1 MKYTEKKN
9 ITGAE
14 ALLSSLINQGVKT
27 VFGYPGGSIT
37 PVYDRLQ
44 DYPELRHL
52 LTRHEQGAV
61 HAAQG
66 YARVSNRTGVCMA
79 TSGPGA
85 TNLLTGI
92 ADAMLDSTPVVCIA
106 AQVPSTALG
115 TDFFQ
120 EADMIN
126 MTVPIT
132 KWNYQITRFDEI
144 VPTLAKA
151 FYIAAS
157 GRPGPVYIEVTKDA
171 LLERGDYK
179 WEPCTGIRSYNPVP
193 AVDADAVQEALTLI
207 NDAERPLILV
217 GNGVKI
223 SGAEEAVIRL
233 AEAGN
238 IPVAATLM
246 GLSCIPSGHPLNIG
260 MVGMHGNVAGN
271 RMTQEA
277 DLLVAIG
284 MRFSDRVTGNLNT
297 YAPKAKVIHI
307 EIDPVEIDKNVRT
320 DLAIVADAR
329 EAVEAILGAGAI
341 IRKSRAEWFEA
352 AERYAAEERE
362 RVIDRQLRPERDTLT
377 MGETVA
383 AVARQTAGEAVI
395 VTDVGQH
402 QMMAA
407 RYSAYKHTRS
417 LITSGGLGTM
427 GYGLP
432 AAIGAKV
439 ALDEEATAREGRPAR
454 GREVVVFLGD
464 GGFQMTMQELG
475 TMLHWGIPVKV
486 VVLNN
491 SFLGMVRQWQQLFM
505 GKRYNATE
513 LVNPDFVKI
522 AEAYGIPAQRITRR
536 EELGEAVETLL
547 KTEGPCFI
555 EVIVG
560 KEDNVFPMVPGGAS
574 LDDLLYSE

>member
-1 MKYTEKKN
+1 MKYTEKQN
-9 ITGAE
+9 ISGAE
-14 ALLSSLINQGVKT
+14 AVLSSLINQGVDT
-27 VFGYPGGSIT
+27 LFGYPGGSIT

-66 YARVSNRTGVCMA
+66 YARVSNKTGVCMA

-92 ADAMLDSTPVVCIA
+92 ADAMLDSTPIVCLS

-132 KWNYQITRFDEI
+132 KWNYQVTRFEEI
-144 VPTLAKA
+144 VPTIAKA
-151 FYIAAS
+151 FYIAGA
-157 GRPGPVYIEVTKDA
+157 GRPGPVYIEFTKDA
-171 LLERGDYK
+171 LLAKGDYK

-193 AVDADAVQEALTLI
+193 AIDTDAINDALTLI
-207 NDAERPLILV
+207 NEAERPLILV

-223 SGAEEAVIRL
+223 SGAEQEVLRL

-238 IPVAATLM
+238 IPVASTLM
-246 GLSCIPSGHPLNIG
+246 GLSCVPSDHPLYIG

-271 RMTQEA
+271 LMTQEA
-277 DLLVAIG
+277 DLLIAVG
-284 MRFSDRVTGNLNT
+284 MRFSDRVTGNLKT
-297 YAPKAKVIHI
+297 YAPKAKVVHI
-307 EIDPVEIDKNVRT
+307 EIDPVEINKNVRT
-320 DLAIVADAR
+320 DLAIVADA
-329 EAVEAILGAGAI
+329 AAALKAILGAGSVT
-341 IRKSRAEWFEA
+341 KKPRAEWFALASKHAKKELDH
-352 AERYAAEERE
+352 
-362 RVIDRQLRPERDTLT
+362 VISRQLHPNREELT
-377 MGETVA
+377 MGEAIA
-383 AVARQTAGEAVI
+383 AVAQQSEGEAVI

-407 RYSAYKHTRS
+407 RYSTYKHTRS

-439 ALDEEATAREGRPAR
+439 ALDENPATADRD
-454 GREVVVFLGD
+454 VVVFLGD

-475 TMLHWGIPVKV
+475 TMIHWGIPVKV

-505 GKRYNATE
+505 EKRYNATE

-522 AEAYGIPAQRITRR
+522 AEAYDIPAQRVTKRF
-536 EELGEAVETLL
+536 ELQDAVQTMLR
-547 KTEGPCFI
+547 TDGPYFL
-555 EVIVG
+555 EVVVG
-560 KEDNVFPMVPGGAS
+560 KEDNVFPMIPGGAS
-574 LDDLLYSE
+574 LDDLLYTE

>member
-1 MKYTEKKN
+1 MRYTEKQN

-14 ALLSSLINQGVKT
+14 ALLASLINQGVET

-151 FYIAAS
+151 FYIAAA

-171 LLERGDYK
+171 LTARGDYR
-179 WEPCTGIRSYNPVP
+179 WEPCRGIRSYRPVP
-193 AVDADAVQEALTLI
+193 EVDGDAAAEAVRMI
-207 NDAERPLILV
+207 NAAERPLMLV

-223 SGAEEAVIRL
+223 SGAEEAVLRL

-246 GLSCIPSGHPLNIG
+246 GLSGVPTGHPLNIG
-260 MVGMHGNVAGN
+260 MVGMHGNAAGN
-271 RMTQEA
+271 LMTQEA
-277 DLLVAIG
+277 DLLIAVG
-284 MRFSDRVTGNLNT
+284 MRFSDRVTGNLKT
-297 YAPKAKVIHI
+297 YAPRARVIHI

-320 DLAIVADAR
+320 DLALVADAR
-329 EAVEAILGAGAI
+329 EALEAILTAGGI
-341 IRKSRAEWFEA
+341 VRKERAEWFATA
-352 AERYAAEERE
+352 ARQAAVERE
-362 RVIDRQLRPERDTLT
+362 RVIDRQLRPQREELT
-377 MGETVA
+377 MGEVVA
-383 AVARQTAGEAVI
+383 QVAEQGGGEAVI
-395 VTDVGQH
+395 VTDVGQQ

-407 RYSAYKHTRS
+407 RYSNYKHTRS

-439 ALDEEATAREGRPAR
+439 ALEEMHDGRH
-454 GREVVVFLGD
+454 VVLFLGD

-475 TMLHWGIPVKV
+475 TMLHWGIPVKI
-486 VVLNN
+486 VLLDNA
-491 SFLGMVRQWQQLFM
+491 FLGMVRQWQQLFM
-505 GKRYNATE
+505 EKRYNATE
-513 LVNPDFVKI
+513 LVNPDFVQI
-522 AEAYGIPAQRITRR
+522 ARAYGMPARRITRR
-536 EELGEAVETLL
+536 EELAEAVGEMLGSDGAYFL
-547 KTEGPCFI
+547 Q
-555 EVIVG
+555 VAVG
-560 KEDNVFPMVPGGAS
+560 REDNVFPMVPGGAS
-574 LDDLLYSE
+574 LDELLYSE

>member
-1 MKYTEKKN
+1 MKYTEKQN
-9 ITGAE
+9 ISGAE
-14 ALLSSLINQGVKT
+14 AVLSSLINQGVDT
-27 VFGYPGGSIT
+27 IFGYPGGSIT

-66 YARVSNRTGVCMA
+66 YARVSNKTGVCMA

-92 ADAMLDSTPVVCIA
+92 ADAMLDSTPIVCLS

-132 KWNYQITRFDEI
+132 KWNYQVTRFEEI
-144 VPTLAKA
+144 VPTIAKA
-151 FYIAAS
+151 FYIAGA
-157 GRPGPVYIEVTKDA
+157 GRPGPVYIEFTKDA
-171 LLERGDYK
+171 LLAKGDYK

-193 AVDADAVQEALTLI
+193 AIDTDAINDALTLI
-207 NDAERPLILV
+207 NEAERPLILV

-223 SGAEEAVIRL
+223 SGAEQEVLRL

-238 IPVAATLM
+238 IPVASTLM
-246 GLSCIPSGHPLNIG
+246 GLSCVPSDHPLYIG
-260 MVGMHGNVAGN
+260 MIGMHGNVAGN
-271 RMTQEA
+271 LMTQEA
-277 DLLVAIG
+277 DLLIAVG
-284 MRFSDRVTGNLNT
+284 MRFSDRVTGNLKT

-307 EIDPVEIDKNVRT
+307 EIDPVEINKNVRT

-329 EAVEAILGAGAI
+329 AAVEAILNAGKVSHKN
-341 IRKSRAEWFEA
+341 RPEWFALASKHAKKELDQ
-352 AERYAAEERE
+352 
-362 RVIDRQLRPERDTLT
+362 VISRQLHPNREELT
-377 MGETVA
+377 MGEAIA
-383 AVARQTAGEAVI
+383 AVAQQSNGEAVI

-407 RYSAYKHTRS
+407 RYSTYKHTRS

-439 ALDEEATAREGRPAR
+439 ALDENPATADRN
-454 GREVVVFLGD
+454 VVVFLGD

-475 TMLHWGIPVKV
+475 TMIHWGIPVKV

-505 GKRYNATE
+505 EKRYNATE
-513 LVNPDFVKI
+513 LINPDFVKI
-522 AEAYGIPAQRITRR
+522 AEAYEIPAQRVTKRF
-536 EELGEAVETLL
+536 ELQDAVQTMLS
-547 KTEGPCFI
+547 TDGPYFL
-555 EVIVG
+555 EVVVG
-560 KEDNVFPMVPGGAS
+560 KEDNVFPMIPGGAS
-574 LDDLLYSE
+574 LDDLIYTE

>member
-1 MKYTEKKN
+1 MKYTEKQN

-14 ALLSSLINQGVKT
+14 ALLSSLINQGVDT
-27 VFGYPGGSIT
+27 IFGYPGGSIT

-66 YARVSNRTGVCMA
+66 YARVSNKTGVCMA

-92 ADAMLDSTPVVCIA
+92 ADAMLDSTPIVCIS
-106 AQVPSTALG
+106 AQVPSSALG

-132 KWNYQITRFDEI
+132 KWNYQITKFEEM

-151 FYIAAS
+151 FYIAGA

-171 LLERGDYK
+171 LLARGDYK
-179 WEPCTGIRSYNPVP
+179 WEPCKGIRSYNPVP
-193 AVDADAVQEALTLI
+193 AIDPDAVRDALALI
-207 NDAERPLILV
+207 NEAERPLILV

-223 SGAEEAVIRL
+223 SGAEQAVMRL
-233 AEAGN
+233 AETGN
-238 IPVAATLM
+238 IPVASTLM
-246 GLSCIPSGHPLNIG
+246 GLSCVPSGHPLYIG

-271 RMTQEA
+271 LMTQEA
-277 DLLVAIG
+277 DLLIAIG
-284 MRFSDRVTGNLNT
+284 MRFSDRVTGNLKT

-307 EIDPVEIDKNVRT
+307 EIDPVEVNKNVRT
-320 DLAIVADAR
+320 DLPIVADAG
-329 EAVEAILGAGAI
+329 EAVEAILNAGTVVGKA
-341 IRKSRAEWFEA
+341 RKEWFELA
-352 AERYAAEERE
+352 GKHAKAELDK
-362 RVIDRQLRPERDTLT
+362 VIGRQLHPDREELT
-377 MGETVA
+377 MGEAIA
-383 AVARQTAGEAVI
+383 AVAQESDGEAVI

-407 RYSAYKHTRS
+407 RYSTYKHTRS

-439 ALDEEATAREGRPAR
+439 ALDEEAERAGNGR
-454 GREVVVFLGD
+454 GRDVVVFLGD

-475 TMLHWGIPVKV
+475 TMIHWGIPVKV

-505 GKRYNATE
+505 EKRYNATE

-522 AEAYGIPAQRITRR
+522 AEAYGIPAQRVTKRF
-536 EELGEAVETLL
+536 ELQEAVQTMLS
-547 KTEGPCFI
+547 TDGPCFL

-574 LDDLLYSE
+574 LDDLLYTE

>member
-1 MKYTEKKN
+1 MKYTEKQN

-14 ALLSSLINQGVKT
+14 ALLSSLINQGVDT
-27 VFGYPGGSIT
+27 IFGYPGGSIT

-66 YARVSNRTGVCMA
+66 YARVSNKTGVCMA

-92 ADAMLDSTPVVCIA
+92 ADAMLDSTPIVCIS
-106 AQVPSTALG
+106 AQVPSSALG

-132 KWNYQITRFDEI
+132 KWNYQITKFEEM

-151 FYIAAS
+151 FYIAGA

-171 LLERGDYK
+171 LLARGDYK
-179 WEPCTGIRSYNPVP
+179 WEPCKGIRSYNPVP
-193 AVDADAVQEALTLI
+193 AIDPNAVRDALTLI
-207 NDAERPLILV
+207 NEAQRPLILV

-223 SGAEEAVIRL
+223 SGAEQAVMRL
-233 AEAGN
+233 AETGN
-238 IPVAATLM
+238 IPVASTLM
-246 GLSCIPSGHPLNIG
+246 GLSCVPSEHPLYIG

-271 RMTQEA
+271 LMTQEA
-277 DLLVAIG
+277 DLLIAIG
-284 MRFSDRVTGNLNT
+284 MRFSDRVTGNLKT

-307 EIDPVEIDKNVRT
+307 EIDPVEVNKNVRT
-320 DLAIVADAR
+320 DLPIVADAG
-329 EAVEAILGAGAI
+329 EAVTAILNAGTVVGKA
-341 IRKSRAEWFEA
+341 RKEWFELA
-352 AERYAAEERE
+352 GTHAKAELDK
-362 RVIDRQLRPERDTLT
+362 VIGRQLHPDREELT
-377 MGETVA
+377 MGEAIA
-383 AVARQTAGEAVI
+383 AVAQESDGEAVI

-407 RYSAYKHTRS
+407 RYSTYKHTRS

-439 ALDEEATAREGRPAR
+439 ALDEEAERAGNGR
-454 GREVVVFLGD
+454 GRDVVVFLGD

-475 TMLHWGIPVKV
+475 TMIHWGIPVKV

-505 GKRYNATE
+505 EKRYNATE

-522 AEAYGIPAQRITRR
+522 AEAYGIPAQRVTKRF
-536 EELGEAVETLL
+536 ELQEAVQTMLS
-547 KTEGPCFI
+547 TDGPCFL

-574 LDDLLYSE
+574 LDDLLYTE

>member
-1 MKYTEKKN
+1 MRYTDKEN

-14 ALLSSLINQGVKT
+14 ALLASLINQGVDT

-66 YARVSNRTGVCMA
+66 YARVSNKTGVCMA

-92 ADAMLDSTPVVCIA
+92 ADAMLDSTPVVCIS

-132 KWNYQITRFDEI
+132 KWNYQITRFDEM
-144 VPTLAKA
+144 VPTIAKA
-151 FYIAAS
+151 FYIARA

-171 LLERGDYK
+171 LTARGDYHWK
-179 WEPCTGIRSYNPVP
+179 PCTGIRSYNPDP
-193 AVDADAVQEALTLI
+193 AVDTEAAKEALELI
-207 NDAERPLILV
+207 NEAEHPLLLV

-238 IPVAATLM
+238 IPIASTLM
-246 GLSCIPSGHPLNIG
+246 GLSCIPSDHPLYIG

-271 RMTQEA
+271 LMTQEA
-277 DLLVAIG
+277 DLLIAVG
-284 MRFSDRVTGNLNT
+284 MRFSDRVTGNLKT

-307 EIDPVEIDKNVRT
+307 EIDPIEINKNVRT

-329 EAVEAILGAGAI
+329 EALEAILAAGTVTNKP
-341 IRKSRAEWFEA
+341 RTEWFQKA
-352 AERYAAEERE
+352 AEYAQTEQEK
-362 RVIDRQLRPERDTLT
+362 VIDRQLNPHREELT
-377 MGETVA
+377 MGEAVATVA
-383 AVARQTAGEAVI
+383 RESNGEAVI

-407 RYSAYKHTRS
+407 RYSTYKHTRS

-439 ALDEEATAREGRPAR
+439 ALDEDPATAKRD
-454 GREVVVFLGD
+454 VVVFLGD

-475 TMLHWGIPVKV
+475 TMIHWGIPVKV
-486 VVLNN
+486 IVLNN

-505 GKRYNATE
+505 EKRYNATE
-513 LVNPDFVKI
+513 LVNPDFVQI
-522 AEAYGIPAQRITRR
+522 AQAYGLPARRIIHRD
-536 EELGEAVETLL
+536 ELQGAVQELL
-547 KTEGPCFI
+547 ACDGPCFL
-555 EVIVG
+555 EVVVG

-574 LDDLLYSE
+574 LDDMLYSE

>member
-1 MKYTEKKN
+1 MRYTDKEN
-9 ITGAE
+9 ISGAD
-14 ALLSSLINQGVKT
+14 ALLASLINQGVET

-44 DYPELRHL
+44 DYPELHHL

-66 YARVSNRTGVCMA
+66 YARVSNQTGVCMA

-106 AQVPSTALG
+106 AQVPAAALG

-126 MTVPIT
+126 MTIPIT

-144 VPTLAKA
+144 VPTIAKA
-151 FYIAAS
+151 FYVARA
-157 GRPGPVYIEVTKDA
+157 GRPGPVYIEITKNA
-171 LLERGDYK
+171 LVERGDYHWK
-179 WEPCTGIRSYNPVP
+179 PCTGIRSYNAVP
-193 AVDADAVQEALTLI
+193 SVEPQAAADAVEMI
-207 NDAERPLILV
+207 NAAERPLIIV

-223 SGAEEAVIRL
+223 SGAEAEVLQL

-238 IPVAATLM
+238 IPIASTLM
-246 GLSCIPSGHPLNIG
+246 GLSSIPSDHPLYIG

-277 DLLVAIG
+277 DLLIAVG
-284 MRFSDRVTGNLNT
+284 MRFSDRVTGDLKS
-297 YAPKAKVIHI
+297 YAPKARVIHI
-307 EIDPVEIDKNVRT
+307 EIDPVEINKNVRT
-320 DLAIVADAR
+320 DLPIVADAR
-329 EAVEAILGAGAI
+329 EAVQAILSAGTI
-341 IRKSRAEWFEA
+341 TRKPRPEWLAEA
-352 AERYAAEERE
+352 ARYANPNREE
-362 RVIDRQLRPERDTLT
+362 LT

-383 AVARQTAGEAVI
+383 TVAALSKGEAVI

-407 RYSAYKHTRS
+407 RYSTYKHSRS

-439 ALDEEATAREGRPAR
+439 ALNECPSTADRD
-454 GREVVVFLGD
+454 VVVFLGD

-475 TMLHWGIPVKV
+475 TMIHWGISVKV

-505 GKRYNATE
+505 EKRYNATE

-522 AEAYGIPAQRITRR
+522 AEAYDIPARRVTRR
-536 EELGEAVETLL
+536 FELQEAVQTMLDH
-547 KTEGPCFI
+547 KGPYFL

-560 KEDNVFPMVPGGAS
+560 REDNVFPMVPGGAS

>member
-1 MKYTEKKN
+1 MKYTEKQN
-9 ITGAE
+9 ISGAE
-14 ALLSSLINQGVKT
+14 AVLSSLINQGVDT
-27 VFGYPGGSIT
+27 LFGYPGGSIT

-66 YARVSNRTGVCMA
+66 YARVSNKTGVCMA

-92 ADAMLDSTPVVCIA
+92 ADAMLDSTPIVCLS

-132 KWNYQITRFDEI
+132 KWNYQVTRFEEI
-144 VPTLAKA
+144 VPTIAKA
-151 FYIAAS
+151 FYIAGA
-157 GRPGPVYIEVTKDA
+157 GRPGPVYIEFTKDA
-171 LLERGDYK
+171 LLAKGDYK

-193 AVDADAVQEALTLI
+193 AIDTDAINDALTLI
-207 NDAERPLILV
+207 NEAERPLILV

-223 SGAEEAVIRL
+223 SGAEQEVLRL

-238 IPVAATLM
+238 IPVASTLM
-246 GLSCIPSGHPLNIG
+246 GLSCVPSDHPLYIG

-271 RMTQEA
+271 LMTQEA
-277 DLLVAIG
+277 DLLIAVG
-284 MRFSDRVTGNLNT
+284 MRFSDRVTGNLKT
-297 YAPKAKVIHI
+297 YAPKAKVVHI
-307 EIDPVEIDKNVRT
+307 EIDPVEINKNVRT
-320 DLAIVADAR
+320 DLAIVADA
-329 EAVEAILGAGAI
+329 AAALKAILGAGSVT
-341 IRKSRAEWFEA
+341 KKPRAEWFALASKHAKKELDH
-352 AERYAAEERE
+352 
-362 RVIDRQLRPERDTLT
+362 VISRQLHPNREELT
-377 MGETVA
+377 MGEAIA
-383 AVARQTAGEAVI
+383 AVAQQSEGEAVI

-407 RYSAYKHTRS
+407 RYSTYKHTRS

-439 ALDEEATAREGRPAR
+439 ALDENPATADRD
-454 GREVVVFLGD
+454 VVVFLGD

-475 TMLHWGIPVKV
+475 TMIHWDIPVKV

-505 GKRYNATE
+505 EKRYNATE

-522 AEAYGIPAQRITRR
+522 AEAYDIPAQRVTKRF
-536 EELGEAVETLL
+536 ELQDAVQTMLR
-547 KTEGPCFI
+547 TDGPYFL
-555 EVIVG
+555 EVVVG
-560 KEDNVFPMVPGGAS
+560 KEDNVFPMIPGGAS
-574 LDDLLYSE
+574 LDDLLYTE

>member
-1 MKYTEKKN
+1 MRYTDKEN

-14 ALLSSLINQGVKT
+14 ALLASLINQGVDT

-66 YARVSNRTGVCMA
+66 YARVSNKTGVCMA

-92 ADAMLDSTPVVCIA
+92 ADAMLDSTPVVCIS

-132 KWNYQITRFDEI
+132 KWNYQITRFEEM
-144 VPTLAKA
+144 VPTIAKA
-151 FYIAAS
+151 FYIARA

-171 LLERGDYK
+171 LTARGDYHWK
-179 WEPCTGIRSYNPVP
+179 PCTGIRSYNPDP
-193 AVDADAVQEALTLI
+193 AVDTGAAKEALELI
-207 NDAERPLILV
+207 NEAEHPLLLV

-238 IPVAATLM
+238 IPIASTLM
-246 GLSCIPSGHPLNIG
+246 GLSCIPSDHPLYIG

-271 RMTQEA
+271 LMTQEA
-277 DLLVAIG
+277 DLLIAVG
-284 MRFSDRVTGNLNT
+284 MRFSDRVTGNLKT

-307 EIDPVEIDKNVRT
+307 EIDPIEINKNVRT

-329 EAVEAILGAGAI
+329 EALEAILAAGTVTNKP
-341 IRKSRAEWFEA
+341 RTEWFQKA
-352 AERYAAEERE
+352 AEYAQTEQEK
-362 RVIDRQLRPERDTLT
+362 VIDRQLNPHREELT
-377 MGETVA
+377 MGEAVATVA
-383 AVARQTAGEAVI
+383 RESNGEAVI

-407 RYSAYKHTRS
+407 RYSTYKHTRS

-439 ALDEEATAREGRPAR
+439 ALDEDPATAKRD
-454 GREVVVFLGD
+454 VVVFLGD

-475 TMLHWGIPVKV
+475 TMIHWGIPVKV
-486 VVLNN
+486 IVLNN

-505 GKRYNATE
+505 EKRYNATE
-513 LVNPDFVKI
+513 LVNPDFVQI
-522 AEAYGIPAQRITRR
+522 AQAYGLPARRIIHRD
-536 EELGEAVETLL
+536 ELQGAVQELL
-547 KTEGPCFI
+547 ACDGPCFL
-555 EVIVG
+555 EVVVG

-574 LDDLLYSE
+574 LDDMLYSE

>member
-1 MKYTEKKN
+1 MRYTDKEN
-9 ITGAE
+9 ISGAD
-14 ALLSSLINQGVKT
+14 ALLASLINQGVET

-44 DYPELRHL
+44 DYPELHHL

-66 YARVSNRTGVCMA
+66 YARVSNQTGVCMA

-106 AQVPSTALG
+106 AQVPAAALG

-126 MTVPIT
+126 MTIPIT

-144 VPTLAKA
+144 VPTIAKA
-151 FYIAAS
+151 FYVARA
-157 GRPGPVYIEVTKDA
+157 GRPGPVYIEITKNA
-171 LLERGDYK
+171 LVERGDYHWK
-179 WEPCTGIRSYNPVP
+179 PCTGIRSYNAVP
-193 AVDADAVQEALTLI
+193 SVEPQAAADAVEMI
-207 NDAERPLILV
+207 NAAERPLIIV

-223 SGAEEAVIRL
+223 SGAETEVLQL

-238 IPVAATLM
+238 IPIASTLM
-246 GLSCIPSGHPLNIG
+246 GLSSIPSDHPLYIG

-277 DLLVAIG
+277 DLLIAVG
-284 MRFSDRVTGNLNT
+284 MRFSDRVTGDLKS
-297 YAPKAKVIHI
+297 YAPKARVIHI
-307 EIDPVEIDKNVRT
+307 EIDPVEINKNVRT
-320 DLAIVADAR
+320 DLPIVADAR
-329 EAVEAILGAGAI
+329 EAVQAILSAGTI
-341 IRKSRAEWFEA
+341 TRKPRPEWLAEA
-352 AERYAAEERE
+352 ARYAKIELDK
-362 RVIDRQLRPERDTLT
+362 VINRQLHPNREELT

-383 AVARQTAGEAVI
+383 TVAALSKGEAVI

-407 RYSAYKHTRS
+407 RYSTYKHSRS

-439 ALDEEATAREGRPAR
+439 ALNECPSTADRD
-454 GREVVVFLGD
+454 VVVFLGD

-475 TMLHWGIPVKV
+475 TMIHWGIPVKV

-505 GKRYNATE
+505 EKRYNATE

-522 AEAYGIPAQRITRR
+522 AEAYDIPARRVTRR
-536 EELGEAVETLL
+536 FELQEAVQTMLDH
-547 KTEGPCFI
+547 KGPYFL

-560 KEDNVFPMVPGGAS
+560 REDNVFPMVPGGAS

>member
-1 MKYTEKKN
+1 MKYTEKQN

-14 ALLSSLINQGVKT
+14 ALLSSLINQGVDT
-27 VFGYPGGSIT
+27 IFGYPGGSIT

-66 YARVSNRTGVCMA
+66 YARVSNKTGVCMA

-92 ADAMLDSTPVVCIA
+92 ADAMLDSTPIVCIS
-106 AQVPSTALG
+106 AQVPSSALG

-132 KWNYQITRFDEI
+132 KWNYQITKFEEM

-151 FYIAAS
+151 FYIARA

-171 LLERGDYK
+171 LLARGDYK
-179 WEPCTGIRSYNPVP
+179 WEPCKGIRSYNPVP
-193 AVDADAVQEALTLI
+193 AIDPDAVRDALALI
-207 NDAERPLILV
+207 NEAERPLILV

-223 SGAEEAVIRL
+223 SGAEEAVMRL
-233 AEAGN
+233 AETGN
-238 IPVAATLM
+238 IPVASTLM
-246 GLSCIPSGHPLNIG
+246 GLSCVPSGHPLYIG

-271 RMTQEA
+271 LMTQEA
-277 DLLVAIG
+277 DLLIAIG
-284 MRFSDRVTGNLNT
+284 MRFSDRVTGNLKT

-307 EIDPVEIDKNVRT
+307 EIDPVEVNKNVRT
-320 DLAIVADAR
+320 DLPIVADAG
-329 EAVEAILGAGAI
+329 EAVEAILNAGTI
-341 IRKSRAEWFEA
+341 TGKPRKEWFELA
-352 AERYAAEERE
+352 GAHAKAEWDK
-362 RVIDRQLRPERDTLT
+362 VIGRQLHPDREELT
-377 MGETVA
+377 MGEAIA
-383 AVARQTAGEAVI
+383 AVAQESDGEAVI

-407 RYSAYKHTRS
+407 RYSTYKHTRS

-439 ALDEEATAREGRPAR
+439 ALDEEAERAGNGR
-454 GREVVVFLGD
+454 GRDVVVFLGD

-475 TMLHWGIPVKV
+475 TMIHWGIPVKV

-505 GKRYNATE
+505 EKRYNATE

-522 AEAYGIPAQRITRR
+522 AEAYGIPAQRVTKRF
-536 EELGEAVETLL
+536 ELQEAVQTMLA
-547 KTEGPCFI
+547 TDGPCFL

-574 LDDLLYSE
+574 LDDLLYTE

>member
-1 MKYTEKKN
+1 MKYTEKQN

-14 ALLSSLINQGVKT
+14 ALLSSLINQGVDT
-27 VFGYPGGSIT
+27 IFGYPGGSIT

-66 YARVSNRTGVCMA
+66 YARVSNKTGVCMA

-92 ADAMLDSTPVVCIA
+92 ADAMLDSTPIVCIS
-106 AQVPSTALG
+106 AQVPSSALG

-132 KWNYQITRFDEI
+132 KWNYQITKFEEM

-151 FYIAAS
+151 FYIAGA

-171 LLERGDYK
+171 LLARGDYK
-179 WEPCTGIRSYNPVP
+179 WEPCKGIRSYNPVP
-193 AVDADAVQEALTLI
+193 AIDPDAVRDALTLI
-207 NDAERPLILV
+207 NEAERPLILV

-223 SGAEEAVIRL
+223 SGAEQAVMRL
-233 AEAGN
+233 ADTGN
-238 IPVAATLM
+238 IPVASTLM
-246 GLSCIPSGHPLNIG
+246 GLSCVPSGHPLYIG

-271 RMTQEA
+271 LMTQEA
-277 DLLVAIG
+277 DLLIAIG
-284 MRFSDRVTGNLNT
+284 MRFSDRVTGNLKT

-307 EIDPVEIDKNVRT
+307 EIDPVEVNKNVRT

-329 EAVEAILGAGAI
+329 EAVEAILNAGTVVGKA
-341 IRKSRAEWFEA
+341 RKEWFELA
-352 AERYAAEERE
+352 GRHAKAELDK
-362 RVIDRQLRPERDTLT
+362 VIGRQLHPDREELT
-377 MGETVA
+377 MGEAIA
-383 AVARQTAGEAVI
+383 AVARQSAGEAVI

-407 RYSAYKHTRS
+407 RYSTYKHSRS

-439 ALDEEATAREGRPAR
+439 ALDEEAERAGNGR
-454 GREVVVFLGD
+454 GRDVVVFLGD

-475 TMLHWGIPVKV
+475 TMIHWGIPVKV

-505 GKRYNATE
+505 EKRYNATE

-522 AEAYGIPAQRITRR
+522 AEAYGIPAQRVTKRF
-536 EELGEAVETLL
+536 ELQEAVQTMLA
-547 KTEGPCFI
+547 TDGPCFL

-574 LDDLLYSE
+574 LEDLLYTE

>member
-1 MKYTEKKN
+1 MKYTEKQN

-14 ALLSSLINQGVKT
+14 ALLSSLINQGVDT
-27 VFGYPGGSIT
+27 IFGYPGGSIT

-66 YARVSNRTGVCMA
+66 YARVSNKTGVCMA

-92 ADAMLDSTPVVCIA
+92 ADAMLDSTPIVCIS
-106 AQVPSTALG
+106 AQVPSSALG

-132 KWNYQITRFDEI
+132 KWNYQITKFEEM

-151 FYIAAS
+151 FYIAGA

-171 LLERGDYK
+171 LLARGDYK
-179 WEPCTGIRSYNPVP
+179 WEPCTEIRSYNPVP
-193 AVDADAVQEALTLI
+193 AVDLEAVRDALALI
-207 NDAERPLILV
+207 NEAERPLILV

-223 SGAEEAVIRL
+223 SGAEEAVMRL
-233 AEAGN
+233 AETGN
-238 IPVAATLM
+238 IPVASTLM
-246 GLSCIPSGHPLNIG
+246 GLSCVPSGHPLYIG

-271 RMTQEA
+271 LMTQEA
-277 DLLVAIG
+277 DLLIAIG
-284 MRFSDRVTGNLNT
+284 MRFSDRVTGNLKT

-307 EIDPVEIDKNVRT
+307 EIDPVEVNKNVRT
-320 DLAIVADAR
+320 DLPIVADAG
-329 EAVEAILGAGAI
+329 EAVEAILNAGSI
-341 IRKSRAEWFEA
+341 VGKPRKEWFELA
-352 AERYAAEERE
+352 GKHAKAELDK
-362 RVIDRQLRPERDTLT
+362 VIGRQLHPDREELT
-377 MGETVA
+377 MGEAIA
-383 AVARQTAGEAVI
+383 AVAQESDGEAVI

-407 RYSAYKHTRS
+407 RYSTYKHTRS

-439 ALDEEATAREGRPAR
+439 ALDEEAERAGNGR
-454 GREVVVFLGD
+454 GRDVVVFLGD

-475 TMLHWGIPVKV
+475 TMIHWGIPVKV

-505 GKRYNATE
+505 EKRYNATE

-522 AEAYGIPAQRITRR
+522 AEAYGIPAQRVTKRF
-536 EELGEAVETLL
+536 ELQEAVQTMLA
-547 KTEGPCFI
+547 TDGPCFL

-574 LDDLLYSE
+574 LDDLLYTE

>member
-1 MKYTEKKN
+1 MRYTEKQN

-14 ALLSSLINQGVKT
+14 ALLASLINQGVET

-66 YARVSNRTGVCMA
+66 YARVSGRTGVCMA

-132 KWNYQITRFDEI
+132 KWNYQITRFDEM

-171 LLERGDYK
+171 LTERGDYR
-179 WEPCTGIRSYNPVP
+179 WEACRGIRSYHPVP
-193 AVDADAVQEALTLI
+193 AVDPDAVRDALALI
-207 NDAERPLILV
+207 NEAERPLLV
-217 GNGVKI
+217 AGNGVKI
-223 SGAEEAVIRL
+223 SGAERELLRL

-238 IPVAATLM
+238 IPVASTLM
-246 GLSCIPSGHPLNIG
+246 GLSCLPTGHPLNVG

-277 DLLVAIG
+277 DLLIAVG
-284 MRFSDRVTGNLNT
+284 MRFSDRVTGNLKT
-297 YAPKAKVIHI
+297 YAPKARVIHI
-307 EIDPVEIDKNVRT
+307 EIDAVEIDKNVRT
-320 DLAIVADAR
+320 DIAIHADAR
-329 EAVEAILGAGAI
+329 EALAAILAAGSVV
-341 IRKSRAEWFEA
+341 RKPRAEWFA
-352 AERYAAEERE
+352 LAERCAAEERE
-362 RVIDRQLRPERDTLT
+362 RVIDRQLRPQRETLT

-383 AVARQTAGEAVI
+383 AVARQTGGEAVI
-395 VTDVGQH
+395 VTDVGQQ

-407 RYSAYKHTRS
+407 RYSTYKYTRS

-439 ALDEEATAREGRPAR
+439 ALEEANVRRD
-454 GREVVVFLGD
+454 VVAFLGD

-475 TMLHWGIPVKV
+475 TMLHWGVPVKI
-486 VVLNN
+486 VVLDN

-505 GKRYNATE
+505 EKRYNATE
-513 LVNPDFVKI
+513 LVNPDFVRI
-522 AEAYGIPAQRITRR
+522 AEAYGIPARRVARR
-536 EELGEAVETLL
+536 EELAEAVRTMFETD
-547 KTEGPCFI
+547 GPYFLQ
-555 EVIVG
+555 VMVG
-560 KEDNVFPMVPGGAS
+560 REDNVFPMIPGGAS
-574 LDDLLYSE
+574 LDELLFSE

>member
-1 MKYTEKKN
+1 MKYTEKQN

-14 ALLSSLINQGVKT
+14 ALLTSLINLGVET

-132 KWNYQITRFDEI
+132 KWNYQITRFDEM

-151 FYIAAS
+151 FYIAAA

-171 LLERGDYK
+171 LLERGDYR
-179 WEPCTGIRSYNPVP
+179 WEPCRGIRSYQPVP
-193 AVDADAVQEALTLI
+193 EVDGDAAAEALRMI
-207 NDAERPLILV
+207 NAAERPLIVV

-223 SGAEEAVIRL
+223 SGAEQEVVRL

-246 GLSCIPSGHPLNIG
+246 GLSGIPSGHPLYIG
-260 MVGMHGNVAGN
+260 MVGMHGHVAGN

-277 DLLVAIG
+277 DLLIAVG
-284 MRFSDRVTGNLNT
+284 MRFSDRVTGNLKT
-297 YAPKAKVIHI
+297 YAPKARVIHI
-307 EIDPVEIDKNVRT
+307 EIDPVEVDKNVRT
-320 DLAIVADAR
+320 DLALVADAR
-329 EAVEAILGAGAI
+329 EALEAILAAGTVV
-341 IRKSRAEWFEA
+341 RKERAEWFA
-352 AERYAAEERE
+352 LAERCAAEERE
-362 RVIDRQLRPERDTLT
+362 RVIDRQLRPQREELT

-383 AVARQTAGEAVI
+383 EVARQTAGEAVI
-395 VTDVGQH
+395 VTDVGQQ

-407 RYSAYKHTRS
+407 RYSTYKHTRS

-439 ALDEEATAREGRPAR
+439 ALEEAND

-486 VVLNN
+486 VVLDNA
-491 SFLGMVRQWQQLFM
+491 FLGMVRQWQQLFM
-505 GKRYNATE
+505 ERRYNATE

-522 AEAYGIPAQRITRR
+522 AEAYGIPARRITRR
-536 EELGEAVETLL
+536 EELQGAVDEMLRTDGAYFLQ
-547 KTEGPCFI
+547 
-555 EVIVG
+555 VAVG
-560 KEDNVFPMVPGGAS
+560 REDNVFPMVPGGAS

>member
-1 MKYTEKKN
+1 MKYTEKQN

-14 ALLSSLINQGVKT
+14 ALLSSLINQGVDT
-27 VFGYPGGSIT
+27 IFGYPGGSIT

-66 YARVSNRTGVCMA
+66 YARVSNKTGVCMA

-92 ADAMLDSTPVVCIA
+92 ADAMLDSTPIVCIS
-106 AQVPSTALG
+106 AQVPSSALG

-132 KWNYQITRFDEI
+132 KWNYQITKFEEM

-151 FYIAAS
+151 FYIARA

-171 LLERGDYK
+171 LLARGDYK
-179 WEPCTGIRSYNPVP
+179 WEPCKGIRSYNPVP
-193 AVDADAVQEALTLI
+193 AIDPDAVRDALALI
-207 NDAERPLILV
+207 NEAERPLILV

-223 SGAEEAVIRL
+223 SGAEEAVMRL
-233 AEAGN
+233 AETGN
-238 IPVAATLM
+238 IPVASTLM
-246 GLSCIPSGHPLNIG
+246 GLSCVPSGHPLYIG

-271 RMTQEA
+271 LMTQEA
-277 DLLVAIG
+277 DLLIAIG
-284 MRFSDRVTGNLNT
+284 MRFSDRVTGNLKT

-307 EIDPVEIDKNVRT
+307 EIDPVEVNKNVRT
-320 DLAIVADAR
+320 DLPIVADAG
-329 EAVEAILGAGAI
+329 EAVEAILNAGTITGKA
-341 IRKSRAEWFEA
+341 RKEWFELA
-352 AERYAAEERE
+352 GAHAKAELDK
-362 RVIDRQLRPERDTLT
+362 VIGRQLHPDREELT
-377 MGETVA
+377 MGEAIA
-383 AVARQTAGEAVI
+383 AVAQESDGEAVI

-407 RYSAYKHTRS
+407 RYSTYKHTRS

-439 ALDEEATAREGRPAR
+439 ALDEEAERAGNGR
-454 GREVVVFLGD
+454 GRDVVVFLGD

-475 TMLHWGIPVKV
+475 TMIHWGIPVKV

-505 GKRYNATE
+505 EKRYNATE

-522 AEAYGIPAQRITRR
+522 AEAYGIPAQRVTKRF
-536 EELGEAVETLL
+536 ELQEAVQTMLA
-547 KTEGPCFI
+547 TDGPCFL

-574 LDDLLYSE
+574 LDDLLYTE

>member
-1 MKYTEKKN
+1 MRYTDKEN
-9 ITGAE
+9 ISGAD
-14 ALLSSLINQGVKT
+14 ALLASLINQGVET

-44 DYPELRHL
+44 DYPELHHL

-66 YARVSNRTGVCMA
+66 YARVSNQTGVCMA

-106 AQVPSTALG
+106 AQVPAAALG

-126 MTVPIT
+126 MTIPIT

-144 VPTLAKA
+144 VPTIAKA
-151 FYIAAS
+151 FYVARA
-157 GRPGPVYIEVTKDA
+157 GRPGPVYIEITKNA
-171 LLERGDYK
+171 LVERGDYHWK
-179 WEPCTGIRSYNPVP
+179 PCTGIRSYNAVP
-193 AVDADAVQEALTLI
+193 SVEPQAAADAVEMI
-207 NDAERPLILV
+207 NAAERPLIIV

-223 SGAEEAVIRL
+223 SGAEAEVLQL

-238 IPVAATLM
+238 IPIASTLM
-246 GLSCIPSGHPLNIG
+246 GLSSIPSDHPLYIG

-277 DLLVAIG
+277 DLLIAVG
-284 MRFSDRVTGNLNT
+284 MRFSDRVTGDLKS
-297 YAPKAKVIHI
+297 YAPKARVIHI
-307 EIDPVEIDKNVRT
+307 EIDPVEINKNVRT
-320 DLAIVADAR
+320 DLPIVADAR
-329 EAVEAILGAGAI
+329 EAVQAILSAGTI
-341 IRKSRAEWFEA
+341 TRKPRPEWLAEA
-352 AERYAAEERE
+352 ARYAKIELDK
-362 RVIDRQLRPERDTLT
+362 VINRQLHPNREELT

-383 AVARQTAGEAVI
+383 TVAALSKGEAVI

-407 RYSAYKHTRS
+407 RYSTYKHSRS

-439 ALDEEATAREGRPAR
+439 ALNECPSTADRD
-454 GREVVVFLGD
+454 VVVFLGD

-475 TMLHWGIPVKV
+475 TMIHWGISVKV

-505 GKRYNATE
+505 EKRYNATE

-522 AEAYGIPAQRITRR
+522 AEAYDIPARRVTRR
-536 EELGEAVETLL
+536 FELQEAVQTMLDH
-547 KTEGPCFI
+547 KGPYFL

-560 KEDNVFPMVPGGAS
+560 REDNVFPMVPGGAS

>member
-1 MKYTEKKN
+1 MRYTDKEN
-9 ITGAE
+9 ISGAD
-14 ALLSSLINQGVKT
+14 ALLASLINQGVET

-44 DYPELRHL
+44 DYPELHHL

-66 YARVSNRTGVCMA
+66 YARVSNQTGVCMA

-106 AQVPSTALG
+106 AQVPAAALG

-126 MTVPIT
+126 MTIPIT

-144 VPTLAKA
+144 VPTIAKA
-151 FYIAAS
+151 FYVARA
-157 GRPGPVYIEVTKDA
+157 GRPGPVYIEITKNA
-171 LLERGDYK
+171 LVERGDYHWK
-179 WEPCTGIRSYNPVP
+179 PCTGIRSYNAVP
-193 AVDADAVQEALTLI
+193 SVEPQAAADAVEMI
-207 NDAERPLILV
+207 NAAERPLIIV

-223 SGAEEAVIRL
+223 SGAETEVLQL

-238 IPVAATLM
+238 IPIASTLM
-246 GLSCIPSGHPLNIG
+246 GLSSIPSDHPLYIG

-277 DLLVAIG
+277 DLLIAVG
-284 MRFSDRVTGNLNT
+284 MRFSDRVTGDLKS
-297 YAPKAKVIHI
+297 YAPKARVIHI
-307 EIDPVEIDKNVRT
+307 EIDLVEINKNVRT
-320 DLAIVADAR
+320 DLPIVADAR
-329 EAVEAILGAGAI
+329 EAVQAILSAGTI
-341 IRKSRAEWFEA
+341 TRKPRPEWLAEA
-352 AERYAAEERE
+352 ARYAKIELDK
-362 RVIDRQLRPERDTLT
+362 VINRQLHPNREELT

-383 AVARQTAGEAVI
+383 TVAALSKGEAVI

-407 RYSAYKHTRS
+407 RYSTYKHSRS

-439 ALDEEATAREGRPAR
+439 ALNECPSTADRD
-454 GREVVVFLGD
+454 VVVFLGD

-475 TMLHWGIPVKV
+475 TMIHWGIPVKV

-505 GKRYNATE
+505 EKRYNATE

-522 AEAYGIPAQRITRR
+522 AEAYDIPARRVTRR
-536 EELGEAVETLL
+536 FELQEAVQTMLDH
-547 KTEGPCFI
+547 KGPYFL

-560 KEDNVFPMVPGGAS
+560 REDNVFPMVPGGAS

>member
-1 MKYTEKKN
+1 MKYTEKQN

-14 ALLSSLINQGVKT
+14 ALLTSLINLGVET

-132 KWNYQITRFDEI
+132 KWNYQITRFDEM

-151 FYIAAS
+151 FYIAAA

-171 LLERGDYK
+171 LLERGDYR
-179 WEPCTGIRSYNPVP
+179 WEPCRGIRSYQPVP
-193 AVDADAVQEALTLI
+193 EVDGDAAAEALRMI
-207 NDAERPLILV
+207 NAAERPLIVV

-223 SGAEEAVIRL
+223 SGAEQEVLRL

-246 GLSCIPSGHPLNIG
+246 GLSGIPSGHPLYIG
-260 MVGMHGNVAGN
+260 MVGMHGHVAGN

-277 DLLVAIG
+277 DLLIAVG
-284 MRFSDRVTGNLNT
+284 MRFSDRVTGNLKT
-297 YAPKAKVIHI
+297 YAPKARVIHI
-307 EIDPVEIDKNVRT
+307 EIDPVEVDKNVRT
-320 DLAIVADAR
+320 DLALVADAR
-329 EAVEAILGAGAI
+329 EALEAILAAGTVV
-341 IRKSRAEWFEA
+341 RKERAEWFA
-352 AERYAAEERE
+352 LAERCAAEERE
-362 RVIDRQLRPERDTLT
+362 RVIDRQLRPQREELT

-383 AVARQTAGEAVI
+383 EVARQTDGEAVI
-395 VTDVGQH
+395 VTDVGQQ

-407 RYSAYKHTRS
+407 RYSTYKHTRS

-439 ALDEEATAREGRPAR
+439 ALEEAND

-486 VVLNN
+486 VVLDNA
-491 SFLGMVRQWQQLFM
+491 FLGMVRQWQQLFM
-505 GKRYNATE
+505 ERRYNATE

-522 AEAYGIPAQRITRR
+522 AEAYGIPARRITRR
-536 EELGEAVETLL
+536 EELQGAVDEMLRTDGAYFLQ
-547 KTEGPCFI
+547 
-555 EVIVG
+555 VAVG
-560 KEDNVFPMVPGGAS
+560 REDNVFPMVPGGAS

>member
-1 MKYTEKKN
+1 MRYTDKQN
-9 ITGAE
+9 ISGAD
-14 ALLSSLINQGVKT
+14 ALLASLINQGVET

-37 PVYDRLQ
+37 PVYDRLHE
-44 DYPELRHL
+44 YPELQHL

-66 YARVSNRTGVCMA
+66 YARVSNQTGVCMA

-106 AQVPSTALG
+106 AQVPASALG

-126 MTVPIT
+126 MTIPIT

-144 VPTLAKA
+144 VPILAKA
-151 FYIAAS
+151 FYIARA
-157 GRPGPVYIEVTKDA
+157 GRPGPVYIEITKNA
-171 LLERGDYK
+171 LLEHGDYH
-179 WEPCTGIRSYNPVP
+179 WTPCTGIRSYNALPSVEP
-193 AVDADAVQEALTLI
+193 QAAVTAAEMI
-207 NDAERPLILV
+207 NAAEQPLIIV

-238 IPVAATLM
+238 IPIASTLM
-246 GLSCIPSGHPLNIG
+246 GLSSIPSDHPLYIG

-277 DLLVAIG
+277 DLLIAVG

-297 YAPKAKVIHI
+297 YAPKARVIHI
-307 EIDPVEIDKNVRT
+307 EIDPVEINKNVRT
-320 DLAIVADAR
+320 DLPIVADAR
-329 EAVEAILGAGAI
+329 EAVEAIVATGILTCKP
-341 IRKSRAEWFEA
+341 RLEWMAEA
-352 AERYAAEERE
+352 ARYAQIEEDK
-362 RVIDRQLRPERDTLT
+362 VINRQLRPTRESLT
-377 MGETVA
+377 MGEAVATVA
-383 AVARQTAGEAVI
+383 SVSNGEAVI

-407 RYSAYKHTRS
+407 RYSTYKHTRS

-439 ALDEEATAREGRPAR
+439 ALSENPATADRD
-454 GREVVVFLGD
+454 VVVFLGD

-475 TMLHWGIPVKV
+475 TMIHWDIPVKV

-491 SFLGMVRQWQQLFM
+491 SYLGMVRQWQELFM
-505 GKRYNATE
+505 EKRYNATE

-522 AEAYGIPAQRITRR
+522 AEAYNIPARRVTRR
-536 EELGEAVETLL
+536 ADLQEAVQTMLNHKGSYFL
-547 KTEGPCFI
+547 
-555 EVIVG
+555 EVVVG
-560 KEDNVFPMVPGGAS
+560 REDNVFPMVPGGAS

>member
-1 MKYTEKKN
+1 MRYTDKEN
-9 ITGAE
+9 ISGAD
-14 ALLSSLINQGVKT
+14 ALLASLINQGVET

-44 DYPELRHL
+44 DYPELHHL

-66 YARVSNRTGVCMA
+66 YARVSNQTGVCMA

-106 AQVPSTALG
+106 AQVPAAALG

-126 MTVPIT
+126 MTIPIT

-144 VPTLAKA
+144 VPTIAKA
-151 FYIAAS
+151 FYVARA
-157 GRPGPVYIEVTKDA
+157 GRPGPVYIEITKNA
-171 LLERGDYK
+171 LVERGDYHWK
-179 WEPCTGIRSYNPVP
+179 PCTGIRSYNAVP
-193 AVDADAVQEALTLI
+193 SVEPQAAADAVEMI
-207 NDAERPLILV
+207 NAAERPLIIV

-223 SGAEEAVIRL
+223 SGAEAEVLQL

-238 IPVAATLM
+238 IPIASTLM
-246 GLSCIPSGHPLNIG
+246 GLSSIPSDHPLYIG

-277 DLLVAIG
+277 DLLIAVG
-284 MRFSDRVTGNLNT
+284 MRFSDRVTGDLKS
-297 YAPKAKVIHI
+297 YAPKARVIHI
-307 EIDPVEIDKNVRT
+307 EIDPVEINKNVRT
-320 DLAIVADAR
+320 DLPIVADAR
-329 EAVEAILGAGAI
+329 EAIQAILSAGTI
-341 IRKSRAEWFEA
+341 TRKPRPEWLAEA
-352 AERYAAEERE
+352 ARYATIELDK
-362 RVIDRQLRPERDTLT
+362 VINRQLHPNREELT

-383 AVARQTAGEAVI
+383 TVAALSKGEAVI

-407 RYSAYKHTRS
+407 RYSIYKHSRS

-439 ALDEEATAREGRPAR
+439 ALNECPSTADRD
-454 GREVVVFLGD
+454 VVVFLGD

-475 TMLHWGIPVKV
+475 TMIHWGIPVKV

-505 GKRYNATE
+505 EKRYNATE

-522 AEAYGIPAQRITRR
+522 AEAYDIPARRVTRR
-536 EELGEAVETLL
+536 FELQEAVQTMLDH
-547 KTEGPCFI
+547 KGPYFL

-560 KEDNVFPMVPGGAS
+560 REDNVFPMVPGGAS

>member
-1 MKYTEKKN
+1 MKYTEKQN

-14 ALLSSLINQGVKT
+14 ALLTSLINLGVET

-132 KWNYQITRFDEI
+132 KWNYQITRFDEM

-151 FYIAAS
+151 FYIAAA

-171 LLERGDYK
+171 LLERGDYR
-179 WEPCTGIRSYNPVP
+179 WEPCRGIRSYQPVP
-193 AVDADAVQEALTLI
+193 EVDGDAAVEALRMI
-207 NDAERPLILV
+207 NAAERPLIVV

-223 SGAEEAVIRL
+223 SGAEQEVLRL

-246 GLSCIPSGHPLNIG
+246 GLSGIPSGHPLYIG
-260 MVGMHGNVAGN
+260 MVGMHGHVAGN

-277 DLLVAIG
+277 DLLIAVG
-284 MRFSDRVTGNLNT
+284 MRFSDRVTGNLKT
-297 YAPKAKVIHI
+297 YAPKARVIHI
-307 EIDPVEIDKNVRT
+307 EIDPVEVDKNVRT
-320 DLAIVADAR
+320 DLALVADAR
-329 EAVEAILGAGAI
+329 EALEAILAAGTVV
-341 IRKSRAEWFEA
+341 RKERAEWFA
-352 AERYAAEERE
+352 LAERCAAEERE
-362 RVIDRQLRPERDTLT
+362 RVIDRQLRPQREELT

-383 AVARQTAGEAVI
+383 EVARQTAGEAVI
-395 VTDVGQH
+395 VTDVGQQ

-407 RYSAYKHTRS
+407 RYSTYKHTRS

-439 ALDEEATAREGRPAR
+439 ALEEANDGRA
-454 GREVVVFLGD
+454 VVVFLGD

-486 VVLNN
+486 VVLDNA
-491 SFLGMVRQWQQLFM
+491 FLGMVRQWQQLFM
-505 GKRYNATE
+505 ERRYNATE

-522 AEAYGIPAQRITRR
+522 AEAYGMPARRITRR
-536 EELGEAVETLL
+536 EELQGAVDEMLRTDGAYFLQ
-547 KTEGPCFI
+547 
-555 EVIVG
+555 VAVG
-560 KEDNVFPMVPGGAS
+560 REDNVFPMVPGGAS

>member
-1 MKYTEKKN
+1 
-9 ITGAE
+9 
-14 ALLSSLINQGVKT
+14 
-27 VFGYPGGSIT
+27 
-37 PVYDRLQ
+37 
-44 DYPELRHL
+44 
-52 LTRHEQGAV
+52 
-61 HAAQG
+61 
-66 YARVSNRTGVCMA
+66 MA

-132 KWNYQITRFDEI
+132 KWNYQITRFDEM

-171 LLERGDYK
+171 LTERGDYR
-179 WEPCTGIRSYNPVP
+179 WEACRGIRSYHPVP
-193 AVDADAVQEALTLI
+193 AVDPDAVRDALALI
-207 NDAERPLILV
+207 NEAERPLLV
-217 GNGVKI
+217 AGNGVKI
-223 SGAEEAVIRL
+223 SGAERELLRL

-238 IPVAATLM
+238 IPVASTLM
-246 GLSCIPSGHPLNIG
+246 GLSCLPTGHPLNVG

-277 DLLVAIG
+277 DLLIAVG
-284 MRFSDRVTGNLNT
+284 MRFSDRVTGNLKT
-297 YAPKAKVIHI
+297 YAPKARVIHI
-307 EIDPVEIDKNVRT
+307 EIDAVEIDKNVRT
-320 DLAIVADAR
+320 DIAIHADAR
-329 EAVEAILGAGAI
+329 EALAAILAAGSVV
-341 IRKSRAEWFEA
+341 RKPRAEWFA
-352 AERYAAEERE
+352 LAERCAAEERE
-362 RVIDRQLRPERDTLT
+362 RVIDRQLRPQRETLT

-383 AVARQTAGEAVI
+383 AVARQTGGEAVI
-395 VTDVGQH
+395 VTDVGQQ

-407 RYSAYKHTRS
+407 RYSTYKYTRS

-439 ALDEEATAREGRPAR
+439 ALEEANVRRD
-454 GREVVVFLGD
+454 VVAFLGD

-475 TMLHWGIPVKV
+475 TMLHWGVPVKI
-486 VVLNN
+486 VVLDN

-505 GKRYNATE
+505 EKRYNATE
-513 LVNPDFVKI
+513 LVNPDFVRI
-522 AEAYGIPAQRITRR
+522 AEAYGIPARRVARR
-536 EELGEAVETLL
+536 EELAEAVRTMFETD
-547 KTEGPCFI
+547 GPYFLQ
-555 EVIVG
+555 VMVG
-560 KEDNVFPMVPGGAS
+560 REDNVFPMIPGGAS
-574 LDDLLYSE
+574 LDELLFSE

>member
-1 MKYTEKKN
+1 MKYTEKQN
-9 ITGAE
+9 ISGAE
-14 ALLSSLINQGVKT
+14 AVLSSLINQGVDT

-66 YARVSNRTGVCMA
+66 YARVSNKTGVCMA

-92 ADAMLDSTPVVCIA
+92 ADAMLDSTPIVCLS

-132 KWNYQITRFDEI
+132 KWNYQVTRFEEI
-144 VPTLAKA
+144 VPTIAKA
-151 FYIAAS
+151 FYIAGA
-157 GRPGPVYIEVTKDA
+157 GRPGPVYIEFTKDA
-171 LLERGDYK
+171 LLAKGDYK

-193 AVDADAVQEALTLI
+193 VIDTDAINDALTLI
-207 NDAERPLILV
+207 NEAERPLILV

-223 SGAEEAVIRL
+223 SGAEQEVLRL

-238 IPVAATLM
+238 IPVASTLM
-246 GLSCIPSGHPLNIG
+246 GLSCVPSDHPLYIG
-260 MVGMHGNVAGN
+260 MIGMHGNVAGN
-271 RMTQEA
+271 LMTQEA

-284 MRFSDRVTGNLNT
+284 MRFSDRVTGNLKT

-307 EIDPVEIDKNVRT
+307 EIDPVEINKNVRT
-320 DLAIVADAR
+320 DLAIVADAKA
-329 EAVEAILGAGAI
+329 AVEAILNAGSVDKKA
-341 IRKSRAEWFEA
+341 RADWFALATKHAKKELDQ
-352 AERYAAEERE
+352 
-362 RVIDRQLRPERDTLT
+362 VISRQLHPNREELT
-377 MGETVA
+377 MGEAIA
-383 AVARQTAGEAVI
+383 AVAQESNGEAVI

-407 RYSAYKHTRS
+407 RYSTYKHTRS

-439 ALDEEATAREGRPAR
+439 ALDENPATADRD
-454 GREVVVFLGD
+454 VVVFLGD

-475 TMLHWGIPVKV
+475 TMIHWDIPVKV

-505 GKRYNATE
+505 EKRYNATE
-513 LVNPDFVKI
+513 LINPDFVKI
-522 AEAYGIPAQRITRR
+522 AEAYEIPAQRVTKRF
-536 EELGEAVETLL
+536 ELQDAVQTML
-547 KTEGPCFI
+547 KTDGPYFL
-555 EVIVG
+555 EVVVG
-560 KEDNVFPMVPGGAS
+560 KEDNVFPMIPGGAS
-574 LDDLLYSE
+574 LDDLIYTE

>member
-1 MKYTEKKN
+1 MKYTEKQN
-9 ITGAE
+9 ISGAE
-14 ALLSSLINQGVKT
+14 AVLSSLINQGVDT
-27 VFGYPGGSIT
+27 LFGYPGGSIT

-66 YARVSNRTGVCMA
+66 YARVSNKTGVCMA

-92 ADAMLDSTPVVCIA
+92 ADAMLDSTPIVCLS

-132 KWNYQITRFDEI
+132 KWNYQVTRFEEI
-144 VPTLAKA
+144 VPTIAKA
-151 FYIAAS
+151 FYIAGA
-157 GRPGPVYIEVTKDA
+157 GRPGPVYIEFTKDA
-171 LLERGDYK
+171 LLAKGDYK

-193 AVDADAVQEALTLI
+193 AIDNDAINDALTLI
-207 NDAERPLILV
+207 NEAERPLILV

-223 SGAEEAVIRL
+223 SGAEETLLKL

-238 IPVAATLM
+238 IPVASTLM
-246 GLSCIPSGHPLNIG
+246 GLSCVPSDHPLYIG
-260 MVGMHGNVAGN
+260 MIGMHGNVAGN
-271 RMTQEA
+271 LMTQEA
-277 DLLVAIG
+277 DLLIAVG
-284 MRFSDRVTGNLNT
+284 MRFSDRVTGNLKT

-307 EIDPVEIDKNVRT
+307 EIDPVEINKNVRT
-320 DLAIVADAR
+320 DLAIVADADS
-329 EAVEAILGAGAI
+329 ALKAILGAGSVT
-341 IRKSRAEWFEA
+341 KKPRAEWFALASKHAKKELDQ
-352 AERYAAEERE
+352 
-362 RVIDRQLRPERDTLT
+362 VISRQLHPNREELT
-377 MGETVA
+377 MGEAIA
-383 AVARQTAGEAVI
+383 AVAQQSAGEAVI

-407 RYSAYKHTRS
+407 RYSTYKHTRS

-439 ALDEEATAREGRPAR
+439 ALDENPATADRD
-454 GREVVVFLGD
+454 VVVFLGD

-475 TMLHWGIPVKV
+475 TMIHWNIPVKV

-505 GKRYNATE
+505 EKRYNATE
-513 LVNPDFVKI
+513 LINPDFVKI
-522 AEAYGIPAQRITRR
+522 AEAYEIPAQRVTKRF
-536 EELGEAVETLL
+536 ELQDAVQTMLSSD
-547 KTEGPCFI
+547 GPYFL
-555 EVIVG
+555 EVVVG
-560 KEDNVFPMVPGGAS
+560 KEDNVFPMIPGGAS
-574 LDDLLYSE
+574 LDDLLYTE

>member
-1 MKYTEKKN
+1 MKYTEKQN
-9 ITGAE
+9 INGAE
-14 ALLSSLINQGVKT
+14 AVLSSLINQGIDT

-44 DYPELRHL
+44 DYPELRHM

-66 YARVSNRTGVCMA
+66 YARVSNKTGVCMA

-92 ADAMLDSTPVVCIA
+92 ADAMLDSTPIVCLS

-132 KWNYQITRFDEI
+132 KWNYQVTKFEEI
-144 VPTLAKA
+144 VPTIAKA
-151 FYIAAS
+151 FYIAGA
-157 GRPGPVYIEVTKDA
+157 GRPGPVYIEFTKDA
-171 LLERGDYK
+171 LLARGDYK

-193 AVDADAVQEALTLI
+193 VIDGDAINDALTLI
-207 NDAERPLILV
+207 NEAERPLILI

-223 SGAEEAVIRL
+223 SGAEEAVLRL

-238 IPVAATLM
+238 IPIASTLM
-246 GLSCIPSGHPLNIG
+246 GLSGVPSNHPLYIG

-271 RMTQEA
+271 LMTQEA
-277 DLLVAIG
+277 DLLLAIG
-284 MRFSDRVTGNLNT
+284 MRFSDRVTGNLKT
-297 YAPKAKVIHI
+297 YAPKARVVHI
-307 EIDPVEIDKNVRT
+307 EIDPVEVNKNVRT
-320 DLAIVADAR
+320 DLAIIADAK
-329 EAVEAILGAGAI
+329 AALQALLSAGNVVH
-341 IRKSRAEWFEA
+341 KTRAEWFA
-352 AERYAAEERE
+352 QATAHAKAELDK
-362 RVIDRQLRPERDTLT
+362 VIGRQLHPNREELT
-377 MGETVA
+377 MGEAIA
-383 AVARQTAGEAVI
+383 AVAEESKGEAVI

-407 RYSAYKHTRS
+407 RYSTYKHTRS

-439 ALDEEATAREGRPAR
+439 ALDEESERTGTPDRD
-454 GREVVVFLGD
+454 VVVFLGD

-475 TMLHWGIPVKV
+475 TMIHWGIPVKI

-505 GKRYNATE
+505 EKRYNATE

-522 AEAYGIPAQRITRR
+522 AQAYDIPAQRVTRR
-536 EELGEAVETLL
+536 FELQEAVQTMLRT
-547 KTEGPCFI
+547 KGPYFL

-560 KEDNVFPMVPGGAS
+560 KEDNVFPMIPGGAS
-574 LDDLLYSE
+574 LDNLLYTE

>member
-1 MKYTEKKN
+1 MKYTEKQN

-14 ALLSSLINQGVKT
+14 ALLASLINQGVET

-132 KWNYQITRFDEI
+132 KWNYQITCFGEI
-144 VPTLAKA
+144 VPTIARA
-151 FYIAAS
+151 FYIAAA

-171 LLERGDYK
+171 LTERGDYR
-179 WEPCTGIRSYNPVP
+179 WEPCTGIRSYHPVP
-193 AVDADAVQEALTLI
+193 EMDRGLAAEALELI
-207 NDAERPLILV
+207 NGAERPLIV
-217 GNGVKI
+217 AGNGVKI
-223 SGAEEAVIRL
+223 SGAEQKVLEL

-246 GLSCIPSGHPLNIG
+246 GLSCVPSGHPLYVG
-260 MVGMHGNVAGN
+260 MVGMHGHAAGN
-271 RMTQEA
+271 LMTQEA
-277 DLLVAIG
+277 DLLIAVG
-284 MRFSDRVTGNLNT
+284 MRFSDRVTGNLKT
-297 YAPKAKVIHI
+297 YAPKARVIHI

-329 EAVEAILGAGAI
+329 EALTAILEAGPVV
-341 IRKSRAEWFEA
+341 RKPRTAWFEA
-352 AERYAAEERE
+352 AKRYAEVERE
-362 RVIDRQLRPERDTLT
+362 RVIEGQLHPKRDTLT

-383 AVARQTAGEAVI
+383 EVARQTAGEAVI
-395 VTDVGQH
+395 VTDVGQQ

-407 RYSAYKHTRS
+407 RYSTYKHTRS

-439 ALDEEATAREGRPAR
+439 ALDEAGID
-454 GREVVVFLGD
+454 REVAVFLGD

-486 VVLNN
+486 VLLDN

-505 GKRYNATE
+505 EKRYNATE
-513 LVNPDFVKI
+513 LVNPDFVRI
-522 AEAYGIPAQRITRR
+522 AEAYGIPAQRVTRR
-536 EELGEAVETLL
+536 EELQPAVKAMLETKGAYFLQ
-547 KTEGPCFI
+547 
-555 EVIVG
+555 VAVG
-560 KEDNVFPMVPGGAS
+560 REDNVFPMVPGGAS
-574 LDDLLYSE
+574 LDEMLYSE